1 MSFNIY
7 FDESNKIDEPNIFK
21 CSYYGALITNE
32 TTSNAI
38 NSLSIDPQIELHF
51 TKFKFRDLETYIKLV
66 DKLVETEFYFNT
78 FIIDSNEIFKVCN
91 NINIGKE
98 EIRPLLY
105 IKIPE
110 RLVYGLTRNIIAKN
124 EVKIFIDK
132 NSEYTKYKLEEK
144 LKEQLN
150 AQAIYRK
157 LNYSISNVSS
167 IDSKTDK
174 MVQLTDVLLGII
186 SFITEKKYL
195 NPNEYLPNKHYEF
208 ICSNLTGED
217 LLFFKSCYGDEK
229 NDKNRCLVE
238 GVNDSRYSKLSK
250 IFKINNIEF
259 LSGATIAKSELIFR
273 LLQNKSFL
281 KKISELSLFIW
292 EDESLDT
299 SSITSNINLYSKE
312 IKRISFSKYLPEFM
326 HEKISFDWKYKNK
339 ILKLI
344 KAGSDILSERD
355 YRKKLK
361 LPGTA
366 EKIIRRYLTELDI
379 DLLKQKESIS
389 K

>member
-7 FDESNKIDEPNIFK
+7 FDESNKIDKPNIFK
-21 CSYYGALITNE
+21 LSYYGALISNE
-32 TTSNAI
+32 ITANAI
-38 NSLSIDPQIELHF
+38 NSLSIDPKIELHF
-51 TKFKFRDLETYIKLV
+51 TKFKLKDLDTYIKLFNE
-66 DKLVETEFYFNT
+66 LVKAEFYFNT
-78 FIIDSNEIFKVCN
+78 FIVDSNEIFKVCN

-110 RLVYGLTRNIIAKN
+110 RLVYGIARNIVAIN
-124 EVKIFIDK
+124 EVKIFIDQ

-157 LNYSISNVSS
+157 LNYSITNVSS

-195 NPNEYLPNKHYEF
+195 NPNEHLPNEHYEF
-208 ICSNLTGED
+208 ICANLTGED
-217 LLFFKSCYGDEK
+217 LLFFKSCYGDKK
-229 NDKNRCLVE
+229 NGTNRCLVE
-238 GVNDSRYSKLSK
+238 GVNDPRYLKLYE
-250 IFKINNIEF
+250 IFKINNVEF
-259 LSGATIAKSELIFR
+259 LSGTTIAKSELIFR
-273 LLQNKSFL
+273 LLQNNSFL
-281 KKISELSLFIW
+281 KKISELTLFIW
-292 EDESLDT
+292 EDEPIDT
-299 SSITSNINLYSKE
+299 SAITTNINLYSKE
-312 IKRISFSKYLPEFM
+312 IKRTSFSKYLPEFM
-326 HEKISFDWKYKNK
+326 QAKISFDWKYKNN
-339 ILKLI
+339 ILKLL
-344 KAGSDILSERD
+344 KSEATILSEKE

-366 EKIIRRYLTELDI
+366 EKIIRRYLAELDI
-379 DLLKQKESIS
+379 DLVESKQSAS